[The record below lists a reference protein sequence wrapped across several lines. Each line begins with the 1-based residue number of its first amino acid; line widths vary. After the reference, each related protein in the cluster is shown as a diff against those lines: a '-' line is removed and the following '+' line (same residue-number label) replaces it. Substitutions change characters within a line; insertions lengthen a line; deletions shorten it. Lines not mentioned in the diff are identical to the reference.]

1 MALGVRCGRLTPPLF
16 APGSGHTAIFP
27 MIVTCSQMN
36 HIEAAAFARGVSAA
50 GLMEE
55 AGRGIASVVRQFFP
69 KPGLL
74 VLYLGKGNN
83 AGDALVAG
91 RELQRH
97 GWRLMARLTCEP
109 EQMKPLPAGH
119 WLNLGSQ
126 VERCAEVPGFHGPV
140 VLLDGLLGIGATGP
154 LAGPMR
160 ALAAEMN
167 SLRRTRHACTVA
179 MDIPSGLNGDT
190 GEPCADAVMADI
202 TVTVDQVKTGLL
214 ADAAIDHVGRLAL
227 VPLLELASGED
238 GRAPSKVS
246 NSAPL
251 PAGTREPGT
260 GNTWAAREI
269 ITSSLLLPLLP
280 RRPFGMHKG
289 QAGRV
294 AIIAGSRGYLG
305 AAVLSCLGALRGGAG
320 LITLFAKADAYDLL
334 AMKLPPE
341 IMVRQVTDYAQALTG
356 HDVVAIGPG
365 LGFAH
370 ESEVLTLL
378 RQAAQPLVVDADA
391 LTILAKHDLGG
402 MAGPRLLTPHP
413 GEMARLVATH
423 PGWSGLDR
431 VTLAE
436 AFAQEHPGTTLLLKG
451 SRSLIATA
459 DLPSRYNITGHPG
472 MATGG
477 IGDVLTGLSAA
488 LIAQGMSPHDAASL
502 GSWLV
507 GRAAEVCLSNG
518 SRSPEALS
526 AGDLAESLGSAFNE
540 LREGC
545 W

>member
-1 MALGVRCGRLTPPLF
+1 
-16 APGSGHTAIFP
+16 
-27 MIVTCSQMN
+27 MIVTCSQMQQ
-36 HIEAAAFARGVSAA
+36 IEAAAFARGVSAA
-50 GLMEE
+50 DLMEA
-55 AGRGIASVVRQFFP
+55 AGRGIAGVVRQFFP

-74 VLYLGKGNN
+74 VLFLGKGNN

-91 RELQRH
+91 RELQRL
-97 GWRLMARLTCEP
+97 GWRLVARLTCEP
-109 EQMKPLPAGH
+109 GQMKTLPEEH
-119 WLNLGSQ
+119 WFALGSD
-126 VERCAEVPGFHGPV
+126 VEPCPAVPEFQGPV

-154 LAGPMR
+154 LTGVMR
-160 ALAAEMN
+160 GLAAEMN
-167 SLRRTRHACTVA
+167 DLRRTRHASTVA

-190 GEPCADAVMADI
+190 GEPCADAVEADI
-202 TVTVDQVKTGLL
+202 TATVGQVKAGLL
-214 ADAAIDHVGRLAL
+214 ADQALDHVGRLAL
-227 VPLLELASGED
+227 VPLPELQPGGEAC
-238 GRAPSKVS
+238 G
-246 NSAPL
+246 
-251 PAGTREPGT
+251 
-260 GNTWAAREI
+260 REI
-269 ITSSLLLPLLP
+269 ISPALLRPLLP
-280 RRPFGMHKG
+280 CRRFGMHKG

-294 AIIAGSRGYLG
+294 AIIAGSPGYLG

-341 IMVRQVTDYAQALTG
+341 IMVRQVTDYAQALAG

-370 ESEVLTLL
+370 ESEILALL
-378 RQAAQPLVVDADA
+378 RQTAQPVVVDADA
-391 LTILAKHDLGG
+391 LTILARHDLAG

-413 GEMARLVATH
+413 GEMARLVAAH

-451 SRSLIATA
+451 SRSVIATA
-459 DLPSRYNITGHPG
+459 SLPSRYNVTGNPG

-502 GSWLV
+502 GSWLI
-507 GRAAEVCLSNG
+507 GRAAEVSLSSG
-518 SRSPEALS
+518 GRSPEALS
-526 AGDLAESLGSAFNE
+526 AGDMAENLGSAFNE